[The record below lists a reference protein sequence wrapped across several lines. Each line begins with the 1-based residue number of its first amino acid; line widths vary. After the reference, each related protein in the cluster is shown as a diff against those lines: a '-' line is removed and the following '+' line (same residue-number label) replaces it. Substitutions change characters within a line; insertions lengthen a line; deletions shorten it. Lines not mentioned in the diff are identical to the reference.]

1 MWSTPQTLL
10 VDPHVLVLWYPWRN
24 SLSTAKQLEFMWEES
39 TYQASEV
46 EHKHLLFLKTLLN
59 RERGGVVSGPRS
71 DSMPNATPILPT
83 MAFVLNYLIHESLSS
98 FMSTT

>member
-10 VDPHVLVLWYPWRN
+10 FDPHVLVLWCTWHN

-46 EHKHLLFLKTLLN
+46 EHKRLLFLKTLLN
-59 RERGGVVSGPRS
+59 RERGGVLSGPRS
-71 DSMPNATPILPT
+71 DSMPVLPT
-83 MAFVLNYLIHESLSS
+83 MAFVLNHLIHESLSS